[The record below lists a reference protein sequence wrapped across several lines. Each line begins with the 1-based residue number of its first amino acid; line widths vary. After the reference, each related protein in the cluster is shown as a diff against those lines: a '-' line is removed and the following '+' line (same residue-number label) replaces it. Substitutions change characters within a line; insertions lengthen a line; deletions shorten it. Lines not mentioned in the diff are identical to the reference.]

1 MTAYDWPAIKD
12 EAEAAGVHA
21 FCNKPLFMS
30 ELHRSLE
37 RVIGSSAGGSG
48 STEAAEKEE
57 GTAAAA
63 ADRPAQEAQFTGKR
77 LLLVDDM
84 DVNREIAA
92 AVLEMHGFV
101 IEQATDGKQAV
112 AMVEKAEKGYYAA
125 VLMDIQMPVM
135 NGYEATK
142 TIRALTDSDKA
153 AVPIIAMTA
162 NAFEEDRKNALEA
175 GMNAHIAKPIDEK
188 KVMEVLAETMRA

>member
-1 MTAYDWPAIKD
+1 MGEDTPILLMTAYDWPSIKN
-12 EAEAAGVHA
+12 EAEAAGVHG
-21 FCNKPLFMS
+21 FCNKPLFLS

-37 RVIGSSAGGSG
+37 RVIGSNASSGTSA
-48 STEAAEKEE
+48 EPL
-57 GTAAAA
+57 TAAKAEDA
-63 ADRPAQEAQFTGKR
+63 SFTGKR

-125 VLMDIQMPVM
+125 VLMDIQLPVM

-142 TIRALTDSDKA
+142 AIRALTDSGKA